1 MTCVVGFWS
10 IICDARMVNSSRI
23 GIDQEYNRSM
33 SMDHQYIY
41 GGHGAS
47 EWHHK
52 GELIV
57 QLHYDDVMGKN
68 FMKVKAIV
76 TKAKSYNVFIGVLV
90 LY

>member
-1 MTCVVGFWS
+1 MRVVGFRS
-10 IICDARMVNSSRI
+10 IIFDARTVNSLRI
-23 GIDQEYNRSM
+23 GTDQEYNRSM

-41 GGHGAS
+41 GGDGAS

-52 GELIV
+52 GELTV
-57 QLHYDDVMGKN
+57 QLHYDDVVGIN

-76 TKAKSYNVFIGVLV
+76 TKAKSYNVFVGVLV